1 MLAAT
6 CRSGAVCARAFRMG
20 RLEGAGSKKSG
31 GRAVSASGVIR
42 RRRPTTDSAFPAA
55 GKENDMDDLS
65 VRRPLQEGFAA
76 VLPETLEEA
85 ERLAA
90 SIERAVQRE
99 TDSGVADLTV
109 EVCPEG
115 IRLRGRCE
123 TYYTKQLAQHA
134 AMQVRREDHLINC
147 IEVA

>member
-1 MLAAT
+1 
-6 CRSGAVCARAFRMG
+6 
-20 RLEGAGSKKSG
+20 
-31 GRAVSASGVIR
+31 
-42 RRRPTTDSAFPAA
+42 
-55 GKENDMDDLS
+55 MDDLS
-65 VRRPLQEGFAA
+65 IGRPLQEGFAA